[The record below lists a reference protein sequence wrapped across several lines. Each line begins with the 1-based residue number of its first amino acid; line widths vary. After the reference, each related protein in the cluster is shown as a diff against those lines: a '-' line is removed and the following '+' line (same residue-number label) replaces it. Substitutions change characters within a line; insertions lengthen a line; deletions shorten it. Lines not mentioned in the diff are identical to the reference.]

1 MNNLDQLADKFLEAQ
16 IMMDGAKERL
26 EDAKATFVEALKAE
40 NKFNPRFKTAGNA
53 KFAITPNRTFDI
65 EGAAKK
71 FLDEETIEEC
81 KVAKL
86 DTKLVSA
93 NLTPK
98 QKEEFMVDNAV
109 PFKIGVKVLGA
120 DD

>member
-26 EDAKATFVEALKAE
+26 EDAKTTFVEALKAE

-53 KFAITPNRTFDI
+53 KFSISPNRTFDA
-65 EGAAKK
+65 EGAAKEY
-71 FLDEETIEEC
+71 LDEETYKEC
-81 KVAKL
+81 LVAKV
-86 DTKLVSA
+86 DPKLVTA

-98 QKEEFMVDNAV
+98 QKEAFMKDYAV
-109 PFKIGVKVLGA
+109 PFKISVAVLGA